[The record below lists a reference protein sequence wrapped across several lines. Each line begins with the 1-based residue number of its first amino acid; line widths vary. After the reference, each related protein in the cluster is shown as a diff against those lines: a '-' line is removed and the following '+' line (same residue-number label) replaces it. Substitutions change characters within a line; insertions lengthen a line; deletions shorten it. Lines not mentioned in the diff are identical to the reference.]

1 MLRRA
6 LLPYY
11 ISANFRFV
19 RFLRQHF
26 FCFICRFLSF
36 YLLLRVLPD
45 LRRQDNLSFYFLLAF
60 FRFFFCESVFCVFFS
75 VSFVGLNIVLLHLL
89 HLLMLLLLPVY
100 SPTLLNFPRYDSIR
114 FTFPAARLIYGVGLQ
129 RRWLH
134 ADLCVC
140 VFNSL
145 LLFLLFY
152 FVLLG
157 TERWAIFAVIWVM
170 SMWLIVNLFHR
181 PCVLCDCLQM

>member
-60 FRFFFCESVFCVFFS
+60 FSFLRIRFLCFFS

-89 HLLMLLLLPVY
+89 HLLMLLLLPVH

-129 RRWLH
+129 QRWLH
-134 ADLCVC
+134 ADLCV
-140 VFNSL
+140 
-145 LLFLLFY
+145 FLIVCYSFCFFY
-152 FVLLG
+152 FILLG

>member
-1 MLRRA
+1 MLIFGLFA
-6 LLPYY
+6 FCGC
-11 ISANFRFV
+11 I
-19 RFLRQHF
+19 F

-60 FRFFFCESVFCVFFS
+60 VSFFFANQFFVFFFS

-89 HLLMLLLLPVY
+89 HLLMLLLPVH

-134 ADLCVC
+134 ADLCVFLIVC
-140 VFNSL
+140 YSFCFFILFCWELNVER
-145 LLFLLFY
+145 FLLWFE
-152 FVLLG
+152 LCL
-157 TERWAIFAVIWVM
+157 
-170 SMWLIVNLFHR
+170 
-181 PCVLCDCLQM
+181 CV